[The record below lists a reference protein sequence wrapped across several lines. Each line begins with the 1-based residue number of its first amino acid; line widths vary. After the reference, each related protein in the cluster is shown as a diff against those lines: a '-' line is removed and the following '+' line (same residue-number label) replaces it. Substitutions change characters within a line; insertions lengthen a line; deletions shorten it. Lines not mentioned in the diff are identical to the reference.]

1 MLYEFLRLIGYGA
14 IGVIGCYLFNQRLAI
29 NEDESKARLAQIEQ
43 LKVLQPSNAM
53 TAFEDMKKFYQ
64 GQIDMYRQM
73 IKELESGKGSVQQIA
88 VYRQKVFELETKLN
102 LLMQVSGDVA
112 KKMIANL
119 GPLRFDQVRPFA
131 YFALFDSTQA
141 ANYSFRSLYENW
153 YYQFRIHGGTIM
165 NIPLPAPN
173 DWQGPYVSTGTHSP
187 MYYSF
192 DSVDLRTATFKKTD
206 LRGVDLTDVLI
217 DEHTRF
223 PKLN

>member
-1 MLYEFLRLIGYGA
+1 MLYEFLRLIGYGTVGA
-14 IGVIGCYLFNQRLAI
+14 IAVFLIQQHKD
-29 NEDESKARLAQIEQ
+29 NEKVLLDAKDAQIEQ
-43 LKVLQPSNAM
+43 LKALQPSNAM
-53 TAFEDMKKFYQ
+53 TAFEDTKKFYQ
-64 GQIDMYRQM
+64 SQIDMYRQK
-73 IKELESGKGSVQQIA
+73 ITELESGKGSVQQIA

-102 LLMQVSGDVA
+102 LLLQVSGEVA
-112 KKMIANL
+112 KRMIDNL

-141 ANYSFRSLYENW
+141 AKYSFRSLYENW

-173 DWQGPYVSTGTHSP
+173 DWQGPYVTTGTHSP

-206 LRGVDLTDVLI
+206 LRGVDLTDVLV